1 MLSRS
6 MGMGRAYDNCE
17 TCRMYMLRL
26 VAMSGSDND
35 LELTAGL
42 ELWKEH
48 LIIWQGSR
56 VATSD
61 FIRHLADRQDTAG
74 SQRPCTAIRLF
85 ERITLL
91 ILHIYMPSV

>member
-1 MLSRS
+1 MLSRG

-42 ELWKEH
+42 ETWKEH
-48 LIIWQGSR
+48 LLIWHGRR

-61 FIRHLADRQDTAG
+61 LIRHLAARQDPAG
-74 SQRPCTAIRLF
+74 SQR
-85 ERITLL
+85 
-91 ILHIYMPSV
+91 S